1 MVTTNLQQVH
11 TQKEKAIQT
20 QKTIEKINET
30 KSWFF
35 DQLLTRLIKK
45 GRGLKLIKVEMK
57 NENSQRTP
65 QKYKWTHK
73 RFSTSNHM
81 LIKWTTQKKQIFLER
96 NNLARLSQKEI
107 ENMNKPITSTEM
119 ETVI

>member
-11 TQKEKAIQT
+11 TQKEKAMQT
-20 QKTIEKINET
+20 QKTIEKINGT

-35 DQLLTRLIKK
+35 DQFLTRLIKNK

-57 NENSQRTP
+57 KENSQRTL
-65 QKYKWTHK
+65 QKYKRTHK

-81 LIKWTTQKKQIFLER
+81 LIKRTAQKIQTFLER
-96 NNLARLSQKEI
+96 NNLASTEPEI
-107 ENMNKPITSTEM
+107 ENMSKPITSTDM